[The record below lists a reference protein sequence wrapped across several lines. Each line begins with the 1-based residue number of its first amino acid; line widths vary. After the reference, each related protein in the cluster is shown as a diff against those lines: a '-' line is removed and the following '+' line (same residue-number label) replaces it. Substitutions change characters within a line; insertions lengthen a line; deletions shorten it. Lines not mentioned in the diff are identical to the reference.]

1 MLIIHGDNQIASRD
15 CLISSKTGKQVLE
28 FFGNNLNQDQINQAL
43 NTQSLFGQIYTVVI
57 EGIFSQ
63 RPSANK
69 KAIIEYLESHQDA
82 DIIIWESKDVSSQVK
97 NFQNIQ
103 KFDLPKYI
111 FSFLDRPSVPGLH
124 QVLQT
129 TPAEQILASLATRA
143 YKRANTKVLQELLA
157 IDYKLKT
164 GALPYDLAAALELW
178 IAKLT

>member
-43 NTQSLFGQIYTVVI
+43 NTQSLFGQVYTVII

-103 KFDLPKYI
+103 KFDLPK
-111 FSFLDRPSVPGLH
+111 
-124 QVLQT
+124 
-129 TPAEQILASLATRA
+129 
-143 YKRANTKVLQELLA
+143 
-157 IDYKLKT
+157 
-164 GALPYDLAAALELW
+164 
-178 IAKLT
+178 